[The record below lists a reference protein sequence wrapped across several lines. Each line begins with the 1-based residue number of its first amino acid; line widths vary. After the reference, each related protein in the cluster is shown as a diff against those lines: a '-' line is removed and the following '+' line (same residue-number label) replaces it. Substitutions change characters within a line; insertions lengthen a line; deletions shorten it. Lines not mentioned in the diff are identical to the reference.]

1 MHTKHYI
8 EKSQQNIQ
16 KIIINLFFIRSP
28 LARLNIVTINFL
40 EALMDFTMALYSFL
54 WINITFI

>member
-16 KIIINLFFIRSP
+16 KIIINLFFIRSQ
-28 LARLNIVTINFL
+28 LARLNIVN
-40 EALMDFTMALYSFL
+40 YK
-54 WINITFI
+54 FIIRPN